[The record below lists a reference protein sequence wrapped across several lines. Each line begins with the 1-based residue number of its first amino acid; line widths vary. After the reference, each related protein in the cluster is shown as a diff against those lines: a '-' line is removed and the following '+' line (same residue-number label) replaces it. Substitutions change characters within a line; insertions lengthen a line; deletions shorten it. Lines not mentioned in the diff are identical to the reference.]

1 MELIIKDNINYNL
14 NEDINFP
21 FNIQT
26 NSKDETSKL
35 IDPNSLF
42 KTTDS
47 SIHSTNQTCENV
59 NLKYLQ
65 KYKEVYVPKIYLM
78 DYNDIN
84 NINKYESNNSSST
97 KNFINLTNNPY
108 FNYGYN
114 LEKWKM
120 YANKIRNKFDE
131 LNELVQKR
139 KIRLPE
145 PSNELEYLM
154 ALPSD
159 FGGLGE
165 LYDEREYE
173 NVNFYDPKMPEN
185 RNKSFVK
192 QIKFERR
199 ETWFPLK
206 PYPESLTKK
215 YTYDEYLKSK
225 SKYYDLKPD
234 IINEK
239 NDIKDDL
246 AIPIEEE
253 KNNYNEMNNKF
264 DEKDENNRKINDKDD
279 SEDEW
284 KYNKRTRER
293 SRSRSIN
300 RRNDYYDRRD
310 RDRDRE
316 DRNRNRKHYYISRNK
331 NRYSYRNNYKYYL
344 IKDNKDYYDNY
355 KNKKTNFKP
364 FFKKYYYSIL
374 WLK

>member
-35 IDPNSLF
+35 IDQNSLF

-139 KIRLPE
+139 KIRLPD

-185 RNKSFVK
+185 RNKSFMK

-206 PYPESLTKK
+206 PNPESLTKK
-215 YTYDEYLKSK
+215 NTYDEYLKSK

-234 IINEK
+234 IIKEK

-246 AIPIEEE
+246 ATPIEKDKD
-253 KNNYNEMNNKF
+253 KNNNNEMNKLN
-264 DEKDENNRKINDKDD
+264 EKDENNRKINDKDD

-293 SRSRSIN
+293 SRSIS

-310 RDRDRE
+310 RDREDRN
-316 DRNRNRKHYYISRNK
+316 RNRNRKHYYISRKK

-344 IKDNKDYYDNY
+344 TKNNKYYYDNY
-355 KNKKTNFKP
+355 KNQKTNFKP
-364 FFKKYYYSIL
+364 SFKKYY
-374 WLK
+374 